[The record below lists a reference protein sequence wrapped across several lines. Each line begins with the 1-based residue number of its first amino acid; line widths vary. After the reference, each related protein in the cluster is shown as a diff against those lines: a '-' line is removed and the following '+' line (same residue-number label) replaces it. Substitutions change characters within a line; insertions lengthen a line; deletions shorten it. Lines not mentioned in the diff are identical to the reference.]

1 MWLIDWLAEMRIAEA
16 MERGELRD
24 LPGAGRPL
32 ELETDPLVP
41 EELRVAHRLLKNA
54 GYLPPELE
62 LLREVRDAE
71 ELLAMA
77 AEPALRREGQR
88 RLAVLNQRLS
98 LSRGEGMDV
107 AAELRYQGRLL
118 ERLEQGPAPSAETPA
133 RGEEC

>member
-16 MERGELRD
+16 MDRGELRD

-62 LLREVRDAE
+62 LLRELRDAE

-77 AEPALRREGQR
+77 AEPASRREGHR

-98 LSRGEGMDV
+98 LSRGERMDV

-118 ERLEQGPAPSAETPA
+118 ERLEQGPPLSAETPA
-133 RGEEC
+133 QGEEC